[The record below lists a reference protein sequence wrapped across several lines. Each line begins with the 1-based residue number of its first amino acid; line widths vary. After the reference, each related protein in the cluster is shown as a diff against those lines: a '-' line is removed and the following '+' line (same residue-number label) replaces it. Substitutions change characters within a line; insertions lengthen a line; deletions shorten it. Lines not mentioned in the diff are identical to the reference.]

1 MRPPSRVSTGRRTVR
16 GPCRAILP
24 RESHAEREAQAMPG
38 ALEQR
43 VVDDL
48 AAAMRSGDDDRKRTL
63 RLLRAALKNAE
74 IEARSRGK
82 LAAGDALADDAV
94 VGVVQ
99 HQAKQR
105 RDAIDLYRQGGRDDL
120 RQQEERELAILEAY
134 LPSAVPVDEI
144 EPVVQAQIAALGATG
159 PADIG
164 KVMGAAVQ
172 ALQARAD
179 GRLIDRKLV
188 SDTVRRLLA
197 G

>member
-1 MRPPSRVSTGRRTVR
+1 
-16 GPCRAILP
+16 
-24 RESHAEREAQAMPG
+24 MPG